1 MFRCYGC
8 TIIRERNQFVL
19 AKVTK
24 YSIKIHRCVVDT
36 VVVWL
41 HILGHPQQLYRI
53 HLKCAHYPNCM
64 GERIHNSINS
74 RLDDIMDTLY
84 QDLIYAA
91 TLPPYLPHTDVF

>member
-1 MFRCYGC
+1 
-8 TIIRERNQFVL
+8 
-19 AKVTK
+19 
-24 YSIKIHRCVVDT
+24 
-36 VVVWL
+36 
-41 HILGHPQQLYRI
+41 
-53 HLKCAHYPNCM
+53 M